1 MGDRCL
7 RSVILKVR
15 IDEMAQPLGDWLT
28 AFIIVLGEPVRAE
41 VGASKRTR
49 LFVLFIAVD
58 AFSVVILV
66 SLSSDLKFA
75 KQIRVR
81 KILNSRQ

>member
-1 MGDRCL
+1 M
-7 RSVILKVR
+7 LKVR
-15 IDEMAQPLGDWLT
+15 IELMAQPLGDWLT
-28 AFIIVLGEPVRAE
+28 SSFIVLGKPVRAE
-41 VGASKRTR
+41 VGASNLTR
-49 LFVLFIAVD
+49 LLVLFITVD

-81 KILNSRQ
+81 

>member
-1 MGDRCL
+1 MGDKCL

-28 AFIIVLGEPVRAE
+28 AFIIVLGEPVWAE

-81 KILNSRQ
+81 KILNSRR

>member
-1 MGDRCL
+1 M
-7 RSVILKVR
+7 LKVR
-15 IDEMAQPLGDWLT
+15 IELMAQPLGDWLT
-28 AFIIVLGEPVRAE
+28 SLFIVLGEPVRAE
-41 VGASKRTR
+41 VGASNLTR
-49 LFVLFIAVD
+49 LLVLFITAD

-81 KILNSRQ
+81 